1 MDLLG
6 SASQVYEMD
15 RPSVQIS
22 VLQENRVYEQKLSS
36 TRTTFRVCETSRP
49 TVQSRCSVLQRN
61 QVFYQ
66 KMRPTGTTTRAY
78 ET

>member
-1 MDLLG
+1 MDLLR
-6 SASQVYEMD
+6 SASQVYETD

-22 VLQENRVYEQKLSS
+22 VLRENRVYWQKLSS

-49 TVQSRCSVLQRN
+49 TVQSQRSVLQKN
-61 QVFYQ
+61 NVFYQ
-66 KMRPTGTTTRAY
+66 KMRLTGTITRAY